1 MNSMVDLSSSLC
13 ERLPEGLPG
22 WWFQTLLLFSIIYG
36 LKNPEAID
44 ELHHFS
50 RLLLHHQLAKI
61 GVANDRIVQYK
72 PSS

>member
-1 MNSMVDLSSSLC
+1 MA
-13 ERLPEGLPG
+13 G
-22 WWFQTLLLFSIIYG
+22 LFSIIYG

-72 PSS
+72 KNRKKWVLMETIEMSYE